1 MVEMQGQNAWGKNK
15 KIIEKYVI
23 DELSDYDNMVDEAE
37 LEPDY
42 YIDRP
47 VNTIIIIIFNLQP
60 SPIFV
65 PNPEGDIKMIQ
76 VNDKDNDLFDFE
88 LEAEPIL

>member
-47 VNTIIIIIFNLQP
+47 VNTIIIIIFNL
-60 SPIFV
+60 
-65 PNPEGDIKMIQ
+65 
-76 VNDKDNDLFDFE
+76 
-88 LEAEPIL
+88 